1 MHNRPS
7 SMVSPQQDWGR
18 NMGTLTRIRPMA
30 TCAPERQRCSLTCSA
45 RRAFRREAFPL
56 IELLVVIAIIAI
68 LAALLLPA
76 LSRAKEKALRIACLN
91 NVRQLQLCWHLY
103 AEDNNGVLPQNAGL
117 PGSWVWG
124 NAKLDTTTSNIQA
137 GVIYPYSTSTVTG
150 SSQLRFRSYAM
161 CVWIRGDD
169 GSAQPSLRSLSEF
182 TDPGP
187 YRTFVV
193 ADEHEG
199 SIDNGPLF
207 VFPYGKWVWV
217 NWPSTRHSLGGTLS
231 FADGPAEWWK
241 WRGLHSNGS
250 FYSPTTSSDRDL
262 QRLQESLPQQN

>member
-1 MHNRPS
+1 MNRS
-7 SMVSPQQDWGR
+7 FRETARAGR
-18 NMGTLTRIRPMA
+18 SRLGRSTRSYLGLR
-30 TCAPERQRCSLTCSA
+30 LG
-45 RRAFRREAFPL
+45 AFTL

-91 NVRQLQLCWHLY
+91 NIRQLQLSWHLY

-137 GVIYPYSTSTVTG
+137 GVIYPYNTSVAIYHCPADRSTVTG
-150 SSQLRFRSYAM
+150 SSLLRFRSYAM
-161 CVWIRGDD
+161 CVWIYGDD
-169 GSAQPSLRSLSEF
+169 VSAQPSLRNLSGF
-182 TDPGP
+182 THPGP
-187 YRTFVV
+187 SRTFVF

-199 SIDNGPLF
+199 SIDNGSLF
-207 VFPYGKWVWV
+207 VFPYGKWIWV
-217 NWPSTRHSLGGTLS
+217 NWPGTRHSLGGTLS
-231 FADGPAEWWK
+231 FADGHVEWWK
-241 WRGLHSNGS
+241 WRDGALHFNGS

-262 QRLQESLPQQN
+262 QRLQDALPQQN